1 MKTIKELIQSGIIA
15 IGTKAKENPNSVDI
29 ARFSAGIANKDYAAQ
44 TPFLWNGAYDFF
56 ASDVRN
62 IRLFSDPIHAQEI
75 FNSFRN
81 DPAYIGGDI
90 GVGYKNNVLDL
101 LDDIDPL
108 AKTMGA
114 VNVAVKTENGLKGY
128 NTDGYGFAK
137 SLEDIFRRR
146 SESLKRKVVA
156 LFGAGGTANAIAFA
170 LAERGVNLV
179 ILNRTVSKAKDLS
192 DRINLY
198 FGNKMS
204 EFSGRDD
211 LSQKLDGVDAIV
223 SIIDDPHS
231 ELDKLSV
238 LGSVTLPLT
247 NENIERNISEAR
259 DILQKLPR
267 TTVISDVM
275 LRGHD
280 TMTIA
285 QAKEMGFET
294 LDGIPMVTNQ
304 AIEAFWLVNKGPL
317 SLKESD
323 KEKIAKIMR
332 ERMA

>member
-1 MKTIKELIQSGIIA
+1 MKTIKELIQSGIIV
-15 IGTKAKENPNSVDI
+15 IGTKAKGNPDSVDI
-29 ARFSAGIANKDYAAQ
+29 AEFSAGIANKDYAAQ
-44 TPFLWNGAYDFF
+44 TPFLWNSVYDSFG
-56 ASDVRN
+56 SSIRN
-62 IRLFSDPIHAQEI
+62 VRLFSDPVYASEI
-75 FNSFRN
+75 FNSFKN

-90 GVGYKNNVLDL
+90 GVGYKNHVLDL
-101 LDDIDPL
+101 LDDVDPL

-114 VNVAVKTENGLKGY
+114 VNVAVKTKNGLKGY
-128 NTDGYGFAK
+128 NTDGYGFAE
-137 SLEDIFRRR
+137 SLEDIFKRR
-146 SESLKRKVVA
+146 SESLKHKVVA

-170 LAERGVNLV
+170 LAERGANLI
-179 ILNRTVSKAKDLS
+179 ILNRTIIKAKDLS

-198 FGNKMS
+198 FGDKIS
-204 EFSGRDD
+204 AFSGRDD
-211 LSQKLDGVDAIV
+211 LSRKLEGVDAIV

-238 LGSVTLPLT
+238 LGSVNLPLT
-247 NENIERNISEAR
+247 KEGIDQNIAEAR

-275 LRGHD
+275 LRAHD

-285 QAKEMGFET
+285 QAKEMSFET

-304 AIEAFWLVNKGPL
+304 AIEAFWLVNKAPL

-323 KEKIAKIMR
+323 KEKIARIMR

>member
-15 IGTKAKENPNSVDI
+15 IGTKAKGNPDSVNI
-29 ARFSAGIANKDYAAQ
+29 SRFSAGIANKDYAAQ
-44 TPFLWNGAYDFF
+44 TPFLWNGAYEYFG
-56 ASDVRN
+56 SDIRN
-62 IRLFSDPIHAQEI
+62 IRLFSDPTHASEI
-75 FNSFRN
+75 FDSLRN

-90 GVGYKNNVLDL
+90 GVGYKNQVLDL

-114 VNVAVKTENGLKGY
+114 VNVAVKTRNGLKGY

-137 SLEDIFRRR
+137 SLEDVFKRR
-146 SESLKRKVVA
+146 SESLKHKVVA

-170 LAERGVNLV
+170 LAEKGVNLI
-179 ILNRTVSKAKDLS
+179 ILNRTVLKAKDLS

-198 FGNKMS
+198 FGDKIS
-204 EFSGRDD
+204 SFSGRDD
-211 LSQKLDGVDAIV
+211 LLQKLEGVDAIV

-247 NENIERNISEAR
+247 KEGIDRNIAEAR
-259 DILQKLPR
+259 EVLLKLAR

-280 TMTIA
+280 TMTIT

-304 AIEAFWLVNKGPL
+304 AIEAFWLVNKSPL

-332 ERMA
+332 GRMI